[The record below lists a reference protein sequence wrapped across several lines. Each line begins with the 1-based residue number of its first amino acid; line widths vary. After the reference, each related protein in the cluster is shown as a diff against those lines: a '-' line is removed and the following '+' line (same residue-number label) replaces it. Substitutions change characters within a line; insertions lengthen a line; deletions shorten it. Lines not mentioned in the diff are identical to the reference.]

1 MVCFW
6 LGKVLRATAAFTF
19 STSQLPKVLRRWC
32 VLFVLISKCAAR
44 HCGVHFFDMSTSKSA
59 PSMVCF
65 ARFPESV
72 WAKGSS
78 KSSNSGGLFYIFTY
92 HLRPFTSSH
101 LILTYHL
108 RIFTSTHTISSSH
121 LHIFTSYPHIFTSSL
136 SLCLSLSLSLSR
148 SHEVPKTV
156 VKLQFNIL
164 DGNPFAR
171 NEVRSPKAV
180 EKLRF
185 VRFGG
190 NPFARNEV
198 RSSKPGVKLQLCA
211 SAAALSHAM
220 RFDRQNRGVKLQL
233 CASSFHLPV
242 SSQFFFLRLLRFI
255 FLLFLLQVC
264 LPFFNVWSLPL

>member
-1 MVCFW
+1 M
-6 LGKVLRATAAFTF
+6 LRATAAFIF
-19 STSQLPKVLRRWC
+19 STCQLPKVLQAWC
-32 VLFVLISKCAAR
+32 VLHVFPTASERRVLLNLLIV
-44 HCGVHFFDMSTSKSA
+44 GV
-59 PSMVCF
+59 C
-65 ARFPESV
+65 
-72 WAKGSS
+72 
-78 KSSNSGGLFYIFTY
+78 
-92 HLRPFTSSH
+92 FTSSH
-101 LILTYHL
+101 IIFAPSHLHILSSHI
-108 RIFTSTHTISSSH
+108 IFASSRLHIQYH
-121 LHIFTSYPHIFTSSL
+121 LHIFTSSHLHIISSHLHIFTSSL
-136 SLCLSLSLSLSR
+136 SLCLSLSISL

-264 LPFFNVWSLPL
+264 LPFFNV